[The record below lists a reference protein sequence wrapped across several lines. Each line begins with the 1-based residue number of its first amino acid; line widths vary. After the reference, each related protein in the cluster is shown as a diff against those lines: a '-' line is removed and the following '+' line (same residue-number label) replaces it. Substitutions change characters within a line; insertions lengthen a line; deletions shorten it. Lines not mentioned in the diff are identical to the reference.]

1 MGLLGFESPA
11 AFVVYLSF
19 LSFGMSL
26 MLSAN
31 AVYCLYEYFTQ
42 FFKLAQGKSDVD
54 PADAAF
60 WTNIHTYYNV
70 TVFSTQV
77 VAEIFMLTPL
87 GRRIPLHPRLCVA
100 FALPFLQLSSYMLT
114 TTFHTTENGAKALF
128 LVMAFVNGLSKS
140 FCGSSTVA
148 LAGPFPTRFIGAYVF
163 GLPLSGVI
171 TAILSLVIKG
181 SMNNDF
187 DNLLTQ
193 SYIYFSTTM
202 AFQAIACVL
211 LYLLPKNPYALR
223 YAAELRYAMRKNS
236 AGGNGGHST
245 RDTDR
250 PESLLTGEPVNDGDQ
265 AQPVVRSVLDTT
277 VDPDTM
283 KDTDQVEDTT
293 NAEQMLKA
301 EIWVVAKRIYPILAT
316 CFFIYFS
323 TLLFWPGV
331 FIAVD
336 SQGWNFWYG
345 TIVMAMFNFGDFFS
359 RLQLQFKNLHPSPR
373 TVIIAAFAR
382 LLIIVPLFL
391 CQQKVIKDN
400 PAKVLSCIL
409 SFLWGLS
416 NGVCGGMMIIYGPR
430 TSSLTTAGQRSIAG
444 ICNNV
449 SLLMGLFLGSSGA
462 LGLGK
467 LL

>member
-31 AVYCLYEYFTQ
+31 AVYCLYKYFTH
-42 FFKLAQGKSDVD
+42 FYKLVQGD
-54 PADAAF
+54 PEAKPEDERF
-60 WTNIHTYYNV
+60 WTNIYTYYNV
-70 TVFSTQV
+70 IIFSTQV
-77 VAEIFMLTPL
+77 VAEIFMLTPV
-87 GRRIPLHPRLCVA
+87 GRRIPLHPRLCVG
-100 FALPFLQLSSYMLT
+100 FALPFFQLLSYMMA
-114 TTFHTTENGAKALF
+114 TTFHTTEAGAKTLF
-128 LVMAFVNGLSKS
+128 LAMAFVNGLSKS

-171 TAILSLVIKG
+171 TSILSMSIQG
-181 SMNNDF
+181 SMSNDF
-187 DNLLTQ
+187 NSLLTQ
-193 SYIYFSTTM
+193 SYIYFSTTL
-202 AFQAIACVL
+202 AFQVIACVL
-211 LYLLPKNPYALR
+211 LFLLPKNPYALR
-223 YAAELRYAMRKNS
+223 YAAELRYAVRKNN
-236 AGGNGGHST
+236 AGGDAGDKDGLEPLPTS
-245 RDTDR
+245 
-250 PESLLTGEPVNDGDQ
+250 EPVNDGDQ

-283 KDTDQVEDTT
+283 KDTDQVENTT

-301 EIWVVAKRIYPILAT
+301 EIWVVVKRIYPILAT
-316 CFFIYFS
+316 CFLVYCS

-336 SQGWNFWYG
+336 PKGWNFWYT
-345 TIVMAMFNFGDFFS
+345 TIMMAMFNFGDFFS

-373 TVIIAAFAR
+373 TVIIGAFAR

-391 CQQKVIKDN
+391 CQKKVIEGN
-400 PAKVLSCIL
+400 SAKVLCLFL
-409 SFLWGLS
+409 SLFWGLS

-430 TSSLTTAGQRSIAG
+430 TASLTTAGQRSIAG

-449 SLLMGLFLGSSGA
+449 SLLMGLFLGSAGA
-462 LGLGK
+462 LGLEK
-467 LL
+467 HL